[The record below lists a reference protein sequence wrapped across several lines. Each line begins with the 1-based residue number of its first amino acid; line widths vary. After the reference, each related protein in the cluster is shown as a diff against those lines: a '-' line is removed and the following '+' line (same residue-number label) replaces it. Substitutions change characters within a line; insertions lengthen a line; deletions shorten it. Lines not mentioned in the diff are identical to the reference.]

1 MTQPTLRIK
10 LINRIESAASYQAQ
24 VNSKAISEIFGDH
37 SDDIKCIEIGG
48 NAYQVVANDNVDDD
62 VIRMNRPQRY
72 DNDNDD
78 QDMYKVKVV
87 EEYAELKAVTIQSKG
102 HFLSGDKNELKS
114 VFCGRVFKL
123 GQTTI
128 TCQNCYL
135 LHLAKYLTKNTYKHS
150 RIPSGMFDFT
160 VADMVFSDTASTC
173 IYGLVT
179 KQTVVTLRDQT
190 YKSSE
195 STSTNP
201 NIATSLEPTSPPE
214 PIPITPPETPAQG
227 LAGASLDS
235 LVDLDDEHYNKKP
248 ISYHMLTTI
257 PPEDQFINCE
267 LFHDDL
273 EYIKDTIPGIT
284 NEIIIQLRNIFAT
297 RLIPHRLA
305 LELNIKH
312 SKGIVLHGPPGIGK
326 TLLARSLSKV
336 IKSKSLKIING
347 PELLSKFNG
356 QSEAN
361 IRDVFKEAIED
372 SNKNRAGIHF
382 IVFDE
387 FESVAPVRR
396 ERESGDTITNNMVN
410 QILTLLDGVQGNN
423 NVFIVAIT
431 NNLKSIDPAILRP
444 GRLETH
450 IEMKLPDAVE
460 RRRIFNLYLKPFRD
474 TKRLQEGV
482 VIDELI
488 KQSDGYSGSLI
499 ESIVRNASAF
509 AFQRY
514 RLAFLE
520 RTLKC
525 KSTWDIPIELTMD
538 DLRRAMSDIV
548 ELLKKIDVVA
558 DADDETDPVE
568 HIKMMK
574 EQMAEMSKFASSNE
588 AS

>member
-1 MTQPTLRIK
+1 MSQPTLRIK
-10 LINRIESAASYQAQ
+10 LINRIESAATHQAQ
-24 VNSKAISEIFGDH
+24 VNSKAISEIFGDN
-37 SDDIKCIEIGG
+37 SDDVKCIGIGG
-48 NAYQVVANDNVDDD
+48 NAYQVVANDNVDDG

-78 QDMYKVKVV
+78 SDVYKVKVV
-87 EEYAELKAVTIQSKG
+87 KEHAELKAVTLQAKSFILNSHKNEFKTLLQKRLLKLNQVVILTPYDYLSIALKELTKYTNKPSKG
-102 HFLSGDKNELKS
+102 ASGS
-114 VFCGRVFKL
+114 FGFAV
-123 GQTTI
+123 T
-128 TCQNCYL
+128 
-135 LHLAKYLTKNTYKHS
+135 
-150 RIPSGMFDFT
+150 
-160 VADMVFSDTASTC
+160 DMVFLDTASTC

-179 KQTVVTLRDQT
+179 KQTVVTIHEKD
-190 YKSSE
+190 YKPSE
-195 STSTNP
+195 STSIESQSMT
-201 NIATSLEPTSPPE
+201 PPE

-227 LAGASLDS
+227 LVGASLDS
-235 LVDLDDEHYNKKP
+235 LVNLDDEYYNKKP

-305 LELNIKH
+305 LELKIKH

-347 PELLSKFNG
+347 PELLNKYHG

-361 IRDVFKEAIED
+361 LRDVFKEAIED
-372 SNKNRAGIHF
+372 SSKNRAGIHF

-387 FESVAPVRR
+387 FESVAPIRR

-431 NNLKSIDPAILRP
+431 NDIKLIDPAILRP

-474 TKRLQEGV
+474 TKRLQDGV

-488 KQSDGYSGSLI
+488 EQSDGYSGSLI

-548 ELLKKIDVVA
+548 ELLKKIDDVA
-558 DADDETDPVE
+558 DADDESDPVE
-568 HIKMMK
+568 HIKMVK
-574 EQMAEMSKFASSNE
+574 ERIAKLSENTNSNE
-588 AS
+588 TS